1 MTDRAFLE
9 AILFRTGLVVVAL
22 VAMTVAFQIAHATR
36 VGGNWER
43 FDDPMS
49 WVWVALAAFFYGF
62 WGYGAILISAI
73 SPKKLGRTLFM
84 VCGALY
90 LLVVGMLGFDAYA
103 AQPMMGMML
112 DAVVVPVLSSV
123 LMIPLFLII
132 MVIGRVA
139 G

>member
-1 MTDRAFLE
+1 M
-9 AILFRTGLVVVAL
+9 LFRIGLVVVAL
-22 VAMTVAFQIAHATR
+22 VAMTVAFQIAYATR
-36 VGGNWER
+36 GSGDVDWER

-84 VCGALY
+84 VCGVLY
-90 LLVVGMLGFDAYA
+90 LLVVGMLGFDEYA